1 MDYLLDISMA
11 TVFIGFSVGFL
22 VGLTGIGG
30 GSLMTPIMILF
41 LGIRPTIAV
50 GTDLI
55 FGAITKVFGSFI
67 HYRQKSVNLSIVFF
81 LALGSVP
88 CSLLGVY
95 IISAIKK
102 HYGSFVDAFVM
113 KTLGITLIIVAITM
127 VLRVIF
133 PSSQARNDE
142 NFLTNYTIRQK
153 GLTILLGGVVGFLV
167 GLTSVGSGSLIVPVL
182 LALFPK
188 LSSKN
193 IVGTDVFHAAILV
206 SVAGI
211 AHLGNGNVQLPVV
224 VSLLVGSLP
233 GVYLGSRMNM
243 KVSERVLRPVL
254 ASMLML
260 TGLKLI

>member
-1 MDYLLDISMA
+1 MGFLDLSMSTA
-11 TVFIGFSVGFL
+11 IIGFSVGFL

-41 LGIRPTIAV
+41 LGIRPSIAV

-67 HYRQKSVNLSIVFF
+67 HFRQKTVNLNIVFYM
-81 LALGSVP
+81 AIGSIP
-88 CSLLGVY
+88 SSLLGVQL
-95 IISAIKK
+95 ISIIKK
-102 HYGSFVDAFVM
+102 TYGSFVDTFVM
-113 KTLGITLIIVAITM
+113 KTLGITLIIVAITI

-133 PSSQARNDE
+133 PSAQARTDE
-142 NFLTNYTIRQK
+142 NVIKTFSVRKKLLTV
-153 GLTILLGGVVGFLV
+153 LLGAVVGFLV

-182 LALFPK
+182 LGLFPR

-193 IVGTDVFHAAILV
+193 IVGTDVFHAALLV
-206 SVAGI
+206 SVAGL
-211 AHLGNGNVQLPVV
+211 AHLQEGNVQLPLVF
-224 VSLLVGSLP
+224 SLLVGSLP
-233 GVYLGSRMNM
+233 GVYLGSKMNM
-243 KVSERVLRPVL
+243 KVPEKVLRPIL

>member
-1 MDYLLDISMA
+1 MDYLLDISMI
-11 TVFIGFSVGFL
+11 TVVIGFSVGFL

-55 FGAITKVFGSFI
+55 FGAITKVFGSII
-67 HYRQKSVNLSIVFF
+67 HYRQKTVNLSIVLF
-81 LALGSVP
+81 LTLGSVP
-88 CSLLGVY
+88 GSLLGVY
-95 IISAIKK
+95 LISAVKS
-102 HYGSFVDAFVM
+102 HYGQLVDTFVM

-133 PSSQARNDE
+133 PSSQTRTDKNTLKDYSIKQKT
-142 NFLTNYTIRQK
+142 LTV
-153 GLTILLGGVVGFLV
+153 LLGGVVGFLV

-182 LALFPK
+182 LALFPR
-188 LSSKN
+188 LSSRN

-206 SVAGI
+206 SIAGL
-211 AHLGNGNVQLPVV
+211 AHLHSGNVQLPMV

-233 GVYLGSRMNM
+233 GVYLGSKMNM
-243 KVSERVLRPVL
+243 KVSEKVLRPVL

-260 TGLKLI
+260 TGFKLI

>member
-11 TVFIGFSVGFL
+11 TVVIGFAVGFL
-22 VGLTGIGG
+22 IGLTGIGG
-30 GSLMTPIMILF
+30 GSLMTPVMILF

-55 FGAITKVFGSFI
+55 FGAVTKVFGSFI
-67 HYRQKSVNLSIVFF
+67 HYRQKTVNLPVVLF
-81 LALGSVP
+81 LTLGSIP
-88 CSLLGVY
+88 SSLLGVY
-95 IISAIKK
+95 VISTVKS
-102 HYGSFVDAFVM
+102 HYGNFVDTFVM
-113 KTLGITLIIVAITM
+113 KTLGITLIIVAVTM
-127 VLRVIF
+127 ILRVIF
-133 PSSQARNDE
+133 PSSQIRTDDNT
-142 NFLTNYTIRQK
+142 LTNYSVKQK
-153 GLTILLGGVVGFLV
+153 SLTLLLGGVVGFLV

-182 LALFPK
+182 LALFPR

-211 AHLGNGNVQLPVV
+211 AHLQSGNVQLPMV

-233 GVYLGSRMNM
+233 GVYLGSKMNM
-243 KVSERVLRPVL
+243 KVSEKVLRPVL